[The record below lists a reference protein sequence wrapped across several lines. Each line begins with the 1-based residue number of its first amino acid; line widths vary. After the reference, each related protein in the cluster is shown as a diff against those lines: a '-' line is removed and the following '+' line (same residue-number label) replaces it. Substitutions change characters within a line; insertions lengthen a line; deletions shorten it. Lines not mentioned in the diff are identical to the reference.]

1 MNKFAHFDFQRLA
14 KNIKQT
20 QKMYSREFY
29 LYRMTSNNGFIS
41 FYMVI
46 QFIVNKK
53 FKVQC
58 FSKQFQVL
66 ECVKNEIFNKNTISL
81 EMCRRTKDVIVYH

>member
-1 MNKFAHFDFQRLA
+1 
-14 KNIKQT
+14 
-20 QKMYSREFY
+20 
-29 LYRMTSNNGFIS
+29 
-41 FYMVI
+41 MVI
-46 QFIVNKK
+46 KFIINEK

-66 ECVKNEIFNKNTISL
+66 ECVKNEIFSKNTISS